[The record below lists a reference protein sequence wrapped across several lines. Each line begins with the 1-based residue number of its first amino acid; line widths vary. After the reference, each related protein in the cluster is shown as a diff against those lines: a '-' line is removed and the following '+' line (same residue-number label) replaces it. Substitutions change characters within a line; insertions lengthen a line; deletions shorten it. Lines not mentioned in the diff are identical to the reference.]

1 LSAPAPD
8 ARAWQRWI
16 LGTGGLAVFAALL
29 LRDHGLYA
37 SVFGDEWSYSAYS
50 RLGPV
55 WDAKLPSYLYLWI
68 FRATNL
74 CGSGFLDCARIL
86 NAALL
91 VAALPLIYRVLRAYT
106 RPALAAALAVVCV
119 AAPVN
124 SYTAYFMP
132 ESLYYL
138 MFWGLALA
146 VLRPYAPRPWRYG
159 AVAGAILGAMC
170 LVKLHALFMAIGFAA
185 FVVADALW
193 PQPRRRLRPALAVL
207 AAAAAAFVAVRFGL
221 GYALGGPGSLSLLG
235 EFYQVQANN
244 NASLDRAA
252 MAANLLRSG
261 WGHVLALSLLFGPLL
276 VPALLQFF
284 GAAGHGDRD
293 DGRARSAAVFALA
306 TLGTLVAI
314 TVYFTASMGS
324 NENVGRLHLRY
335 YDFCLPLLLLPAL
348 SWRGL
353 GPARWQR
360 RLAWAAA
367 IALAAL
373 TLYAGARGLRGYSPF
388 PVDAPELTWILG
400 RNRLT
405 ALVAL
410 LGATLCLA
418 WAWRGDAVRAGVGPL
433 AGRDFRLPRL
443 AALGHYAVV
452 AALGAGAVAASMRG
466 QAHADAYVRGGQTL
480 RERHPELVADSQL
493 LGRDIFGLV
502 KARFYVDSTAIEPV
516 LLEPGREPADALDWS
531 RASAVLF
538 NGLTLPAGSYSR
550 RQDYPGFSIYWL
562 EQGDAV
568 DLRHAQPAMVRSLH
582 GLSAQEPFGRW
593 TDGAEAVIEFDREFS
608 GTLRLVI
615 DTASVFGP
623 NVGQPVTIR
632 MGGAQASASFDG
644 ESSRRAV
651 LLREVAPTREL
662 RLLIPHP
669 TSPREL
675 GNPQGDPRRLGL
687 ALTQLHLRR
696 VDAAPAAPADCPH
709 CSLAPQPAP
718 KPAPAE
724 APRPR

>member
-1 LSAPAPD
+1 MSAPALQP
-8 ARAWQRWI
+8 RAWQRWI
-16 LGTGGLAVFAALL
+16 LGAGGLAVFAALL

-50 RLGPV
+50 RLGPIAE
-55 WDAKLPSYLYLWI
+55 AKLPSYLYLWI

-74 CGSGFLDCARIL
+74 CGSGFLDCARVL

-91 VAALPLIYRVLRAYT
+91 VAALPLIYAVLRPYT
-106 RPALAAALAVVCV
+106 RPALAAVLAVVCV

-138 MFWGLALA
+138 LFWALALA
-146 VLRPYAPRPWRYG
+146 VLRPYAQRPWRYG

-185 FVVADALW
+185 FVVADAAW
-193 PQPRRRLRPALAVL
+193 PDPRRRLLPALAVL
-207 AAAAAAFVAVRFGL
+207 LASAAAFVAVRFGL
-221 GYALGGPGSLSLLG
+221 GYALGGPDSLSLLG

-244 NASLDRAA
+244 NASLGWDA

-284 GAAGHGDRD
+284 GAARD
-293 DGRARSAAVFALA
+293 DGEPAQRARSAAVFALA
-306 TLGTLVAI
+306 AVGTLVAI

-348 SWRGL
+348 AWRGL

-360 RLAWAAA
+360 WLAWALA

-410 LGATLCLA
+410 LGAALCLA
-418 WAWRGDAVRAGVGPL
+418 WVWRGEGVRRIVRQNL
-433 AGRDFRLPRL
+433 RWDFRLPRL
-443 AALGHYAVV
+443 AALGHYALV

-466 QAHADAYVRGGQTL
+466 LTHADAYVRGGQTL

-516 LLEPGREPADALDWS
+516 VVEPGRDLADAVDWS

-538 NGLTLPAGSYSR
+538 NGLSLPAGSYSR
-550 RQDYPGFSIYWL
+550 REDYPGFSIYWL

-568 DLRHAQPAMVRSLH
+568 DLRHAQPAMVRALR
-582 GLSAQEPFGRW
+582 GLSPQEPFGRW

-608 GTLRLVI
+608 GTLRVVI

-632 MGGAQASASFDG
+632 MGGAQASARFDG

-651 LLREVAPTREL
+651 LLRDVAPTREL
-662 RLLIPHP
+662 HLLIPRP

-675 GNPQGDPRRLGL
+675 GDPHGDPRRLGL

-696 VDAAPAAPADCPH
+696 VDAAPAPPADCPH

-718 KPAPAE
+718 VPVE